1 MKKNAKKQKQK
12 NMKLGMTGKCKL
24 LKQKWREKV
33 KSRINKTSDEE
44 KEPDKAERKKIEM
57 KTKKKEQ

>member
-1 MKKNAKKQKQK
+1 M
-12 NMKLGMTGKCKL
+12 
-24 LKQKWREKV
+24 